1 MSAPHLP
8 DEPQIILNSDTTR
21 PMSIDLSL
29 ELERQLEAESLPNSP
44 NPPRPPS
51 LDASVLATIVTH
63 LRQSLAETTK
73 ERDTL
78 AEKLAEAQTRDEGMR
93 DTLEHVTD
101 KCIRMENDLEIA
113 SNQQKENEETIAMLR
128 SKVEES
134 RRALMRLQTER
145 RMSVASN
152 LSLDLSRPPP
162 ILPSLSGP
170 PSSKR
175 ASFAP
180 FTGSPAGRANHNH
193 RRISS
198 ISDSGFL
205 LTSSSTG
212 EPPTWPP
219 TSQHIPDDTESTP
232 TDRYGSP
239 AKNRRISLL
248 FGRGAAPLQES
259 SSDIQVELLR
269 TQLRAAQQQLNDTKR
284 ELVEAQ
290 EGHEAS
296 ELCARALR
304 TFISENNVGV
314 PPLMQTNGSP
324 AAPSIV
330 SHSKQGSTA
339 SRWGFRLWTTS
350 DSDSAK
356 SSILAPTPISNHPSE
371 PSSTVS
377 THDQTVPRKFGGF
390 FGTKIN
396 ASSNT
401 PSYPP
406 YDPIH
411 QEAMCNGSD
420 SSSLADSTGPVSPT
434 SEAPTCSAGLER
446 NSIVTEGTKSE
457 MTPYDHT
464 GELSVASVA

>member
-1 MSAPHLP
+1 MTS
-8 DEPQIILNSDTTR
+8 DEPTLTSDTTR

-29 ELERQLEAESLPNSP
+29 ELERQLEAESVPNSP

-51 LDASVLATIVTH
+51 LDATVLATIVTH
-63 LRQSLAETTK
+63 LRHSLAETTR

-78 AEKLAEAQTRDEGMR
+78 AEKLAEAQTREEGMR

-101 KCIRMENDLEIA
+101 KCIKMENDLEVA
-113 SNQQKENEETIAMLR
+113 SNRQKEDEETIAMLR
-128 SKVEES
+128 SKLEES

-162 ILPSLSGP
+162 VLPSLSGP

-180 FTGSPAGRANHNH
+180 LTGSPAGRGNLNH

-212 EPPTWPP
+212 EPPMWPP
-219 TSQHIPDDTESTP
+219 TSPISQHIPQDPECTP
-232 TDRYGSP
+232 TDRYSST
-239 AKNRRISLL
+239 AKNKRISLL
-248 FGRGAAPLQES
+248 FGRGTTPLQES
-259 SSDIQVELLR
+259 SSEIEVGLLR
-269 TQLRAAQQQLNDTKR
+269 KQLHTAQQQLEDTKH

-290 EGHEAS
+290 EAHEAS
-296 ELCARALR
+296 ELCVRALR
-304 TFISENNVGV
+304 TFISENNVGM
-314 PPLMQTNGSP
+314 PPLMQKNRSP
-324 AAPSIV
+324 AAPTNP

-356 SSILAPTPISNHPSE
+356 SPISAPTSLSNHPSE

-377 THDQTVPRKFGGF
+377 THSQTVHRTLGGF

-396 ASSNT
+396 ASSNA
-401 PSYPP
+401 SSHLP
-406 YDPIH
+406 YDSIH
-411 QEAMCNGSD
+411 NEAMYNSSD
-420 SSSLADSTGPVSPT
+420 TSSLADSTGPISPA
-434 SEAPTCSAGLER
+434 SEAPQCSADLDG
-446 NSIVTEGTKSE
+446 NATVAEGAKPE
-457 MTPYDHT
+457 MTAYEHT
-464 GELSVASVA
+464 RELSVASVA